1 MELRIQCDASIK
13 LEGFVNLINIEYE
26 IMDSALVDD
35 TLSGNVKISGE
46 YIKDEIEQNYAFD
59 KVEPFTV
66 IFKNANYKINDLS
79 IDDFVSNEIIN
90 NGVECTSSLV
100 INYSEQEVQEE
111 VIEEEKPKV
120 DEEIDDKFNVEMVEK
135 DEAEIVEKDDEV
147 EDAEIKDIEIPEI
160 DQSDI
165 DKEDLIQKAKEEI
178 TKKYDDLLQKILETR
193 EDNFLDEVTE
203 NSNVEIIHK
212 EDSCRNMNF
221 SKIEE
226 KYVTYKIFY
235 PQRENEIESI
245 CQKERI
251 SLDKIYKDNSTTD
264 FINKRRIIIK

>member
-46 YIKDEIEQNYAFD
+46 YIKDEIDQNYAFD

-66 IFKNANYKINDLS
+66 VFKNANYKINKLS
-79 IDDFVSNEIIN
+79 IDDFVTNEIIN
-90 NGVECTSSLV
+90 NGVECTFSLV

-111 VIEEEKPKV
+111 IIIEEKPKEDV
-120 DEEIDDKFNVEMVEK
+120 EIIEK
-135 DEAEIVEKDDEV
+135 GEEIVEKDDEV
-147 EDAEIKDIEIPEI
+147 EDVEIEDIEIPEI
-160 DQSDI
+160 NQNDI

-203 NSNVEIIHK
+203 NSNVEIIQK

-221 SKIEE
+221 ANIEE
-226 KYVTYKIFY
+226 RYVTYKIFY
-235 PQRENEIESI
+235 PQKENEIESI